1 MKLGEAFPGQYI
13 KAADL
18 QGKRVVVVIE
28 DVRMEDIG
36 GEQKPVIHFRNK
48 DRGMVLNRTNANAIA
63 DILGSDE
70 TDEWTGKA
78 ILLYPT
84 RVDFQGKRVDAI
96 RVDAAPPSSQRPAA
110 APKPVPAPEPAP
122 EFEATDDMVP
132 F

>member
-1 MKLGEAFPGQYI
+1 MKVGEAFPGQYI

-18 QGKRVVVVIE
+18 QGKRVVVVID

-48 DRGMVLNRTNANAIA
+48 DRGMVLNRTNASAIV
-63 DILGSDE
+63 DLLGTDDM
-70 TDEWTGKA
+70 DEWAGHS
-78 ILLYPT
+78 IVLYPT

-96 RVDAAPPSSQRPAA
+96 RVDE
-110 APKPVPAPEPAP
+110 APKSKVQPIKAEPVTPETPD
-122 EFEATDDMVP
+122 ESVP

>member
-18 QGKRVVVVIE
+18 QGKRVVVVI
-28 DVRMEDIG
+28 DKVTMEDIG
-36 GEQKPVIHFRNK
+36 GEQKPVMHFKGK
-48 DRGMVLNRTNANAIA
+48 DRGMVLNRTNGNAIA
-63 DILGSDE
+63 DILGTDE

-96 RVDAAPPSSQRPAA
+96 RVDAPLPSQQQRPAPRA
-110 APKPVPAPEPAP
+110 VEPEVVISDSDA
-122 EFEATDDMVP
+122 DMVP